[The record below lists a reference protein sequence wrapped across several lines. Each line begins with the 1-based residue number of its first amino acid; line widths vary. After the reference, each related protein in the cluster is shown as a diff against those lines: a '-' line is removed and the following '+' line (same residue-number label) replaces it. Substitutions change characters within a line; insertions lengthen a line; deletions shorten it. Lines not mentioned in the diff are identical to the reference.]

1 MPTASLVRTH
11 EGHEIPEPGT
21 YAIDTTHSTVEF
33 VGRHLGFAK
42 VRGRFTKF
50 EGNGLAGARYS
61 PASALLEKRPW
72 EIPGI
77 VEHGLFLGLA
87 EAALVADGEKIIVL
101 RPDSAPV
108 PLDQCDLA
116 FE

>member
-1 MPTASLVRTH
+1 PSSRPRSLSGTNLCLQRLSGRTAEQEEKIMPTASLVRTH

-50 EGNGLAGARYS
+50 EGQIEIADVPEQSSVAVEIDV
-61 PASALLEKRPW
+61 AS
-72 EIPGI
+72 
-77 VEHGLFLGLA
+77 V
-87 EAALVADGEKIIVL
+87 
-101 RPDSAPV
+101 DSAEPRRDEH
-108 PLDQCDLA
+108 LRSED
-116 FE
+116 